1 MQWADFGPYVLPYV
15 IGCPEPVMQH
25 HARLTAID
33 FCRRTL
39 CDTRVL
45 DPVVTDGTGSV
56 EMEADSGLSIVKVK
70 KVTVQGREFQLVT
83 PSLGQELQATDSQQ
97 EFCYTLDN
105 KVLVINPVQEA
116 GLDVVVTAALAPTLT
131 ATRLDPAVATEYAQ
145 DIAHGIVSAIM
156 RIPGQSFTAA
166 NNTSLAIQQAAYA
179 GRVSTVAAKV
189 ARGTAGAKMRHFKK
203 FF

>member
-45 DPVVTDGTGSV
+45 DPVVTDGSASV
-56 EMEADSGLSIVKVK
+56 EMEADTGLSIVKVK

-83 PSLGQELQATDSQQ
+83 PSLGQELQAADSQQ

-105 KVLVINPVQEA
+105 KVLVVSPVQEA
-116 GLDVVVTAALAPTLT
+116 GLEVVVTAALAPTLK
-131 ATRLDPAVATEYAQ
+131 ATRLDPSIANEYAQ

-156 RIPGQSFTAA
+156 RLPGQAFTG
-166 NNTSLAIQQAAYA
+166 NNTALAIQQAAYA
-179 GRVSTVAAKV
+179 DRVSTVAAKV

-203 FF
+203 FL